1 MKITTGIA
9 LVLLCLALMVG
20 FNVSRAGCSCDA
32 NADSGTGPVKASL
45 VLPHS

>member
-32 NADSGTGPVKASL
+32 RAHNNTGPVQASL
-45 VLPHS
+45 VLPR

>member
-1 MKITTGIA
+1 MKITTVIA

-32 NADSGTGPVKASL
+32 NADSGTGPVQASL
-45 VLPHS
+45 VLPSS